1 FTTIGPHW
9 QETLWDNLKPS
20 FDQAACEGLN
30 LLVWHAFVCS
40 PKEMGTPGQQYF
52 AGTHLNPNVTW
63 WNKSKPFFD
72 YINRCQFI
80 LQQGLFV
87 ADVCYYYGDHVP
99 NFARLKS
106 SDPAR
111 VLPGFD
117 YDVLTE
123 EALLTRL
130 SVRDGRLTL
139 PDGMSYR
146 ALALPSSR
154 SSLSLPLPVLEKI
167 RQLVA
172 DGATVIG
179 PRPAGTG
186 SLTGYP
192 GCDADAERI
201 ALELWG
207 EAPKLVTRENRKVG
221 RGHVVQGM
229 TAREVLIADGVPPD
243 FLFLGGQAD
252 TILDYLHRRV
262 GETEI
267 YFVAN
272 RNKRPETVECVFRVT
287 DKVAELWDPVTGERR
302 VASEY
307 YPEEKV
313 TRVPLLL
320 NPCGSI
326 FVVFRESVSA
336 LRSHTADPTVRTAG
350 VPAGTAVEPTNRPE
364 SAIPRTAGVPTVR
377 TADVPAVR
385 TAGVPAGTAVE
396 PTDGPK
402 SSTPRTAGVPA
413 GAAPPPS
420 VPPLPLPLAN
430 YPVFEPLQT
439 LPGPWTVSFDPKWGG
454 PTEPV
459 RFDSLVSWTARPEPG
474 IKYYSGTATYR
485 AEFELKDGD
494 TAGSLWLDL
503 GNLRELAEVRLNG
516 QPLGILW
523 MPPFRVEVTRA
534 TKPGANRLEVEVVNF
549 WPNRLIGDASL
560 PAEQRL
566 TRTNIRKLT
575 ADTPLLESGLL
586 GPVQLLREKT
596 VPTTATLES
605 TSPNVALARR
615 IQRKKTE

>member
-1 FTTIGPHW
+1 
-9 QETLWDNLKPS
+9 
-20 FDQAACEGLN
+20 
-30 LLVWHAFVCS
+30 
-40 PKEMGTPGQQYF
+40 
-52 AGTHLNPNVTW
+52 
-63 WNKSKPFFD
+63 
-72 YINRCQFI
+72 
-80 LQQGLFV
+80 
-87 ADVCYYYGDHVP
+87 
-99 NFARLKS
+99 
-106 SDPAR
+106 
-111 VLPGFD
+111 
-117 YDVLTE
+117 
-123 EALLTRL
+123 
-130 SVRDGRLTL
+130 
-139 PDGMSYR
+139 
-146 ALALPSSR
+146 
-154 SSLSLPLPVLEKI
+154 
-167 RQLVA
+167 
-172 DGATVIG
+172 
-179 PRPAGTG
+179 
-186 SLTGYP
+186 
-192 GCDADAERI
+192 
-201 ALELWG
+201 
-207 EAPKLVTRENRKVG
+207 
-221 RGHVVQGM
+221 
-229 TAREVLIADGVPPD
+229 
-243 FLFLGGQAD
+243 
-252 TILDYLHRRV
+252 RRV

-313 TRVPLLL
+313 TRVPFLL

-336 LRSHTADPTVRTAG
+336 LRSHTADP
-350 VPAGTAVEPTNRPE
+350 
-364 SAIPRTAGVPTVR
+364 
-377 TADVPAVR
+377 AVR
-385 TAGVPAGTAVE
+385 TAGTAVK
-396 PTDGPK
+396 PTNGPE
-402 SSTPRTAGVPA
+402 SSPPRTACVPA
-413 GAAPPPS
+413 GAVVPPS
-420 VPPLPLPLAN
+420 APPLPLPLAN

-459 RFDSLVSWTARPEPG
+459 RFDSLVSWAARPEPG